1 MQSLERVRRAIHFQG
16 PDHIPHLLTDGLPN
30 DIVWL
35 WPPRPRTGL
44 STDWYEVS
52 QGTVVERSPHSQM
65 RTDPLNTE
73 GHAASEDAA
82 LLNRMAGNG
91 EDQPTRRWRRFDEW
105 GTRWERFGPSG
116 NGEVAEPAL
125 ADLSRLDEVL
135 RLLTTPPPLE
145 PLADIRRQVTAAPDM
160 YYLGVLQYPSLY
172 EAAHGLRGLSPFL
185 ADLYEHP
192 AEVNRL
198 LDRFAESQLM
208 CIDLYADSGVHGVM
222 WYDDWGMQDR
232 TFISPKLWDRYFAPR
247 YRQLWEHAHARGLD
261 VWMHSCGYILPFLP
275 RLVDCGLNV
284 IQMDQQENMGLA
296 ALDRAVGGSL
306 AFWCPVDIQHTM
318 VTGSEA
324 DIEDYVRR
332 MVYHLGRHNGGLV
345 SKVYPTPQDVAHT
358 PEKIAAMCRAFRKW
372 GVYPVMWSPDGT
384 G

>member
-1 MQSLERVRRAIHFQG
+1 MHSLERVRRAIHFQG
-16 PDHIPHLLTDGLPN
+16 PDHIPHFLTDGLPN
-30 DIVWL
+30 DIIWL

-44 STDWYEVS
+44 STDWYEV
-52 QGTVVERSPHSQM
+52 
-65 RTDPLNTE
+65 
-73 GHAASEDAA
+73 AEDAPS
-82 LLNRMAGNG
+82 GDS
-91 EDQPTRRWRRFDEW
+91 DQPTRRWRRFDEW

-145 PLADIRRQVTAAPDM
+145 PLADIHRQVAAAPEM
-160 YYLGVLQYPSLY
+160 YFLGVLQYPSLY
-172 EAAHGLRGLSPFL
+172 EAAHGLRGLTPLL

-198 LDRFAESQLM
+198 LDRLAESQLM

-247 YRQLWEHAHARGLD
+247 YRLLWEHAHARGLD

-275 RLVDCGLNV
+275 RMVDCGLNV

-372 GVYPVMWSPDGT
+372 GVYPVTWVPDDAALISSRGAAI
-384 G
+384 